1 MFKPTYI
8 PWVPKCIIFDLS
20 LLNDPKGTPAPAPA
34 PAPHIDID
42 NDNDNDTSTKT
53 KNDASST
60 GLLNDELKFVRGCSG
75 IQNIPNLSPSA
86 RVLLGRVYK
95 KGIRIGLVRNPLE
108 AQDVVRL
115 MGVPPRTALF
125 VAASAAHGII
135 PAGHVLY
142 KDSMRVMWIR
152 PDAAEIVALPQGREG
167 LVGVVEVSIEH
178 YL

>member
-1 MFKPTYI
+1 MFRPTYI

-20 LLNDPKGTPAPAPA
+20 LLNDPKGTPAPV
-34 PAPHIDID
+34 PHID
-42 NDNDNDTSTKT
+42 NNNTSTET
-53 KNDASST
+53 KNDSSST

>member
-1 MFKPTYI
+1 MFRPAYI

-20 LLNDPKGTPAPAPA
+20 LLNDPKDMPAS
-34 PAPHIDID
+34 APHIDNSD
-42 NDNDNDTSTKT
+42 NPTTNDGF
-53 KNDASST
+53 ST
-60 GLLNDELKFVRGCSG
+60 GLLNDELKIVRGCSG

-86 RVLLGRVYK
+86 RVLLGRVYE

-115 MGVPPRTALF
+115 MSVPPRMALF

-135 PAGHVLY
+135 PPGHVLY

-152 PDAAEIVALPQGREG
+152 PDAAEIVALPPGREG

>member
-34 PAPHIDID
+34 PAPHT
-42 NDNDNDTSTKT
+42 NNSNTSTT
-53 KNDASST
+53 DMNEGSSSNT
-60 GLLNDELKFVRGCSG
+60 GLLNDELKIVQGCSG
-75 IQNIPNLSPSA
+75 IQSIPDLSPPA

-115 MGVPPRTALF
+115 MGVPPRMALF

-135 PAGHVLY
+135 PPGHVLY

-152 PDAAEIVALPQGREG
+152 PDAAEIVVLPPGREG

>member
-1 MFKPTYI
+1 MFRPTYI
-8 PWVPKCIIFDLS
+8 PWVPKCIIFDLG
-20 LLNDPKGTPAPAPA
+20 LLNDPKGTLAPAPA
-34 PAPHIDID
+34 PAPHIH
-42 NDNDNDTSTKT
+42 NNNTSTK
-53 KNDASST
+53 NDSSST
-60 GLLNDELKFVRGCSG
+60 GLLNDELKIVRGCSG
-75 IQNIPNLSPSA
+75 IQNIPNLSSSA
-86 RVLLGRVYK
+86 RVLLGRVYE

-115 MGVPPRTALF
+115 MGVPPRMALF

-135 PAGHVLY
+135 PAGHILY

-167 LVGVVEVSIEH
+167 LVGVVEVSIAH

>member
-20 LLNDPKGTPAPAPA
+20 LLNDPKGTPAP
-34 PAPHIDID
+34 HINNSDPSPTDIKD
-42 NDNDNDTSTKT
+42 N
-53 KNDASST
+53 SST
-60 GLLNDELKFVRGCSG
+60 GLLNDELKIVQGCSG
-75 IQNIPNLSPSA
+75 IQSIPNLSPPA
-86 RVLLGRVYK
+86 RVLLARVYK

-135 PAGHVLY
+135 PPGHVLY

-152 PDAAEIVALPQGREG
+152 PDAAEIVALPPGREG

>member
-1 MFKPTYI
+1 MFRPTYI

-20 LLNDPKGTPAPAPA
+20 LLNDPKGTLAPA
-34 PAPHIDID
+34 PAPHID
-42 NDNDNDTSTKT
+42 NNNNTSTK
-53 KNDASST
+53 NDSSST

-86 RVLLGRVYK
+86 RVLLGRVYE

-115 MGVPPRTALF
+115 MGVPPRMALF

>member
-20 LLNDPKGTPAPAPA
+20 LLNDPKGTLA
-34 PAPHIDID
+34 PAPHINNSDPSPTDIKD
-42 NDNDNDTSTKT
+42 N
-53 KNDASST
+53 SST
-60 GLLNDELKFVRGCSG
+60 GLLNDELKIVQGSSG
-75 IQNIPNLSPSA
+75 IQSIPNLSPPA
-86 RVLLGRVYK
+86 RVLLTRVYK

-135 PAGHVLY
+135 PPGHVLY

-152 PDAAEIVALPQGREG
+152 PDAAEIVALPPGREG

>member
-1 MFKPTYI
+1 MYRPTVPYI
-8 PWVPKCIIFDLS
+8 PWVPQCILFDLS
-20 LLNDPKGTPAPAPA
+20 LLSDPKGTPE
-34 PAPHIDID
+34 PAPHINNSTNNSDASTV
-42 NDNDNDTSTKT
+42 NDG
-53 KNDASST
+53 SST
-60 GLLNDELKFVRGCSG
+60 GLLNGELKIVRGCSG
-75 IQNIPNLSPSA
+75 IQTIPNLSPSA
-86 RVLLGRVYK
+86 RVLLGRVYE

-115 MGVPPRTALF
+115 MGVPPRMALF

-152 PDAAEIVALPQGREG
+152 PDAAEIVALPPGREG
-167 LVGVVEVSIEH
+167 LVGVVEASIEH

>member
-20 LLNDPKGTPAPAPA
+20 LLNDPKGTLA
-34 PAPHIDID
+34 PAPHINNSDPSPTDIKD
-42 NDNDNDTSTKT
+42 N
-53 KNDASST
+53 SST
-60 GLLNDELKFVRGCSG
+60 GLLNDELKIVQGCSG
-75 IQNIPNLSPSA
+75 IQSIPNLSPPA
-86 RVLLGRVYK
+86 RVLLARVYK

-135 PAGHVLY
+135 PPGHVLY

-152 PDAAEIVALPQGREG
+152 PDAAEIVALPPGREG